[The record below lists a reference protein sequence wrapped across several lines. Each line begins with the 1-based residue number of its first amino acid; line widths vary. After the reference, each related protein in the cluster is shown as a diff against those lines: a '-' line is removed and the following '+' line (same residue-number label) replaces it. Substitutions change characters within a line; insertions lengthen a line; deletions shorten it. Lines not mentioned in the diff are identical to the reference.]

1 MRIRTIVTVALSL
14 ALAGSAGAD
23 SIVDFGSDSFA
34 GDTNSTLNDVGG
46 IAFDTSTPF
55 FAADTYEDSPTSG
68 IFFGGVGYQV
78 DGVAAEG
85 EVKVQNKGGNY
96 MQVYSNG
103 LQAGE
108 TAGFA
113 AVTLWKKSDFLNGGD
128 AQQVNLTADDAFS
141 GIFYANPNSNLGTQS
156 ILKWVVQVGGNYY
169 VSDETHSLPT
179 DDLTALNSTSISTTQ
194 WAPID
199 WDADGMFASAG
210 AYGALALQDI
220 QAAGYYVSFTGTR
233 TKDWIQSRSS
243 AFAVDGQVVP
253 EPTSLALL
261 ALGAAGAVVRRRRK
275 A

>member
-1 MRIRTIVTVALSL
+1 LSL
-14 ALAGSAGAD
+14 ALAGSASAD
-23 SIVDFGSDSFA
+23 KIVDFGSESFA
-34 GDTNSTLNDVGG
+34 GVQDSIRNARGG

-55 FAADTYEDSPTSG
+55 FAANTYEDSPTSG

-78 DGVAAEG
+78 DGEATVG

-96 MQVYSNG
+96 MQVYSNS
-103 LQAGE
+103 LQGE
-108 TAGFA
+108 NGDPVDFA

-156 ILKWVVQVGGNYY
+156 ILKWVVQVGGIYY

-199 WDADGMFASAG
+199 WDDDGMFASAG
-210 AYGALALQDI
+210 DYGALALQDI
-220 QAAGYYVSFTGTR
+220 QAAGYYVSFTGDR
-233 TKDWIQSRSS
+233 TDDWIQSRSS